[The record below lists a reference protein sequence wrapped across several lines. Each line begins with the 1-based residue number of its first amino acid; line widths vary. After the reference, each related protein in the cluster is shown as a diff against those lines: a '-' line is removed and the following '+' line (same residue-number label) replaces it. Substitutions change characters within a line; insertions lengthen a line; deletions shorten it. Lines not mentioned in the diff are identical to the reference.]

1 MAAYRGSSVGAGGLV
16 LAIVLSLVPAAAL
29 ATPQVPPATSSTP
42 APADLADTV
51 ERHELETRAL
61 LEPEAVLREM
71 VPAIRNARIAGD
83 HRRLALL
90 YLAQANA
97 CRVVADWN
105 CQREAGIQARNE
117 ARVAGAPHLEARG
130 LIAEGRARMAMQ
142 DYTRGERLLAEAEVL
157 LGKHP
162 QPELM
167 ADVMLAYSSMS
178 FSLGKHAMA
187 AQYAERGLALLKEG
201 EGLTVNARLQRNLA
215 RALAQTGR
223 IDEAGE
229 ALATATRLAER
240 LSDPKLGA
248 ELYLEAAR
256 LARIAG
262 DGPTQRRNGQRIL
275 ALADRLKNSQ
285 LAGLGHEVLG
295 LAAADAGEVDLALRE
310 LRAAQQ
316 SFHSLELV
324 SDELRVL
331 RELVAFMLRVQPA
344 SPELPPLFERFLVL
358 DNTLAQNERAQAAD
372 DFDARLKYAERENE
386 VLRLQTETELAKER
400 ERALAQAN
408 RLGGVLIVLGIA
420 TLAVLAAFFVAQRRS
435 NRRLR
440 GVLGQLRESELQYR
454 TLADNSSDLVVRMQ
468 FDGTRL
474 YVSPSTRELLGFDP
488 SELMQPRWELVHPDD
503 RARLQQHIDALARDG
518 GSVTVVYR
526 VQHRNGHYVWIE
538 ALARRVPGPDGQL
551 EIVYTG
557 RDVSTRVRAEQV
569 LAATQARL
577 RAVTDNIPAMIA
589 HIDTQ
594 ERYTFVNG
602 HSGRVLGT
610 EPAEMIGRTVREV
623 RGEAIYSEIKHRIA
637 AALRGETV
645 TFEGQTEID
654 GRRFHY
660 QSSYVPDLGPDG
672 QVQGFFSFIF
682 DITQLKNAEAEL
694 ERQARVDGL
703 TSVANRRYFDERL
716 ASGVARGRRARAPMA
731 LLYLDID
738 RFKSINDGHG
748 HAAGDQVLRE
758 FARRLKGCVREGD
771 LVARIGGDE
780 FVVLVEGADSRASAE
795 AIAAK
800 LTQRMQQPFELMDG
814 PLTVGTSIG
823 LGYSQASANADR
835 LLAAADQALYAAK
848 QAGRGTWRTVELD

>member
-1 MAAYRGSSVGAGGLV
+1 MAEYRGKRSGARGLV
-16 LAIVLSLVPAAAL
+16 LALVICLNPVAVASAPTDAAAPSIPAA
-29 ATPQVPPATSSTP
+29 Q
-42 APADLADTV
+42 ADTV

-61 LEPEAVLREM
+61 LEPEAVLGEL

-90 YLAQANA
+90 YLARANA
-97 CRVVADWN
+97 CRVIADWN
-105 CQREAGIQARNE
+105 CQREAGIQASSE
-117 ARVAGAPHLEARG
+117 ARIAKAPHLEARG

-142 DYTRGERLLAEAEVL
+142 DYTRGERRLAEAEVVL
-157 LGKHP
+157 KDHP
-162 QPELM
+162 QAELM
-167 ADVMLAYSSMS
+167 ADILLAYSSMS
-178 FSLGKHAMA
+178 YSLGKHALA
-187 AQYAERGLALLKEG
+187 AEYAERGLALLKDG

-223 IDEAGE
+223 IEEAGK

-240 LSDPKLGA
+240 MSDPKLGA

-262 DGPTQRRNGQRIL
+262 DDATQRQNGQRIL
-275 ALADRLKNSQ
+275 LLAERLKNSQ

-295 LAAADAGEVDLALRE
+295 LAAADKGDVELALRE

-331 RELVAFMLRVQPA
+331 RELVSFMLRVRPA
-344 SPELPPLFERFLVL
+344 SAELPPLFERFIVL
-358 DNTLAQNERAQAAD
+358 DNTLTQNERAQAAD

-386 VLRLQTETELAKER
+386 VLRLQAETELAKER

-408 RLGGVLIVLGIA
+408 RLSGILMVLGIA
-420 TLAVLAAFFVAQRRS
+420 TMLVLAIFFLAQRRG

-440 GVLGQLRESELQYR
+440 AVLDRLGESETQYR
-454 TLADNSSDLVVRMQ
+454 TLAENASDMVLRMRP
-468 FDGTRL
+468 DGTRL
-474 YVSPSTRELLGFDP
+474 YVSPSTRELLGFEP
-488 SELMQPRWELVHPDD
+488 QELMQPRWDLVHPDD
-503 RARLQQHIDALARDG
+503 RLRMQNKMETLAREG
-518 GSVTVVYR
+518 GALTVTYR
-526 VQHRNGHYVWIE
+526 TQHRHGHFVWIE
-538 ALARRVPGPDGQL
+538 ALARRVVGPDGEP
-551 EIVYTG
+551 EILLAG
-557 RDVSTRVRAEQV
+557 RDISTRVRAEQV
-569 LAATQARL
+569 LAATQSRL

-589 HIDTQ
+589 HVDTH

-602 HSGRVLGT
+602 HSSRIMAANPDNIV
-610 EPAEMIGRTVREV
+610 GRTVREV
-623 RGEAIYSEIKHRIA
+623 RGEAIYSEIKGRIA
-637 AALRGETV
+637 TVLRGDPV
-645 TFEGQTEID
+645 SFEGQAEVD
-654 GRRFHY
+654 GRSFHY
-660 QSSYVPDLGPDG
+660 QTNYVPDVGPDG

-682 DITQLKNAEAEL
+682 DITQLKNAELEL
-694 ERQARVDGL
+694 ERQARLDGL
-703 TSVANRRYFDERL
+703 TGVANRRYFDERL
-716 ASGVARGRRARAPMA
+716 SSSLARGLRSGMPTA

-738 RFKSINDGHG
+738 HFKTINDGHG

-780 FVVLVEGADSRASAE
+780 FAVLVEGADSRAGAE
-795 AIAAK
+795 SIAAK
-800 LTQRMQQPFELMDG
+800 LIQQMQQPFELPEG
-814 PLTVGTSIG
+814 HLAVKTSIG
-823 LGYSQASANADR
+823 LGFGRGTANATR